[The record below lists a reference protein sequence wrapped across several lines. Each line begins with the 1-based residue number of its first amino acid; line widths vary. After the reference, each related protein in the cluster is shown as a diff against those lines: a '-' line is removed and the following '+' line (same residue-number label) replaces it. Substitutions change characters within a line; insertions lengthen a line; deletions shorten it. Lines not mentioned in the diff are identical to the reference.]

1 MCIGALVGD
10 IVGSRFEGRRS
21 FAKPNFILFAKESC
35 FTDDTVLTIATMDA
49 VLNTKTYL
57 DVYSSYYRKYPYAGY
72 GSSFKRWATSKD
84 KNPYNSWGNG
94 SAMRVSP
101 LAYCFDTKEEVLEEA
116 KRSAEIT
123 HSHPE
128 GIKGAQAVA
137 LAIFMARNSC
147 TKDDIRKAMTEE
159 MGYELDDEKIA
170 KGFRVSCQ
178 ESVPQALKAFLDSE
192 DLIDAIRRAVHM
204 RGDSDTLACIAGS
217 IAQPFYTKTNF
228 IDSIPESAIIKIF
241 ERLPQD
247 MAQIVV
253 EFTKKYVY
261 VDFKRP
267 AIMSDEAQ
275 LYDLFRSI
283 FS

>member
-1 MCIGALVGD
+1 MLGAIAGD
-10 IVGSRFEGRRS
+10 IIGSRWER
-21 FAKPNFILFAKESC
+21 KNVFAKENFALFTNRTY
-35 FTDDTVLTIATMDA
+35 FTDDTVQTIAVADA
-49 VLNTKTYL
+49 ILNDKSYYDVLHH
-57 DVYSSYYRKYPYAGY
+57 YYRKYPYAGY
-72 GSSFKRWATSKD
+72 GSGFKAWVKTKEEAG
-84 KNPYNSWGNG
+84 YNSWGNG

-101 LAYCFDTKEEVLEEA
+101 VAWAFDTKEEVLEEA
-116 KRSAEIT
+116 KKSAEIT
-123 HSHPE
+123 HNHEE
-128 GIKGAQAVA
+128 GVKGAQAVA

-159 MGYELDDEKIA
+159 MGYDLEDEKIA

-192 DLIDAIRRAVHM
+192 DLVDAIRKAVYM

-217 IAQPFYTKTNF
+217 IAQPFYAKTNF
-228 IDSIPESAIIKIF
+228 IDAIPESVIIKIF

-247 MAQIVV
+247 MAEIAV
-253 EFTKKYVY
+253 EFTRRYIY
-261 VDFKRP
+261 NDFNRP
-267 AIMSDEAQ
+267 AVMSDEAQ